1 MDLSTHCCWKI
12 GATKPK
18 LHDYPQTRSSYP
30 EDRAGQLSGAL
41 KMNQGTFRANFM
53 QRIKSDL
60 RTKVAIAVALL
71 LIAVLGTGAWINVS
85 VFTSEYLHS
94 LESRSAVLIQPLKT
108 RVADLLT
115 QVGYQ
120 PNVFIVL
127 KGDILALLKTN
138 PEFAHIAVYD
148 GEGKL
153 VVHSD
158 PNEEK
163 KLALHKAIQTH
174 LMGQPKHTLTLALD
188 GNYNFLHPIV
198 HEKGTVYISL
208 VSRAEVIRAAQ
219 RRMAGLFVVLALV
232 SLAVSTAGV
241 FLILQKWVTRPIR
254 NLVALVQTVAH
265 GDLSQT
271 VAVHGEDEI
280 GQMQSAC
287 AEMVTQLRATVQSVK
302 SAADDIASASTQV
315 AASSQSLSQ
324 GTSEQAASVQETSAS
339 LEQMNASITQNAD
352 NSRQMET
359 MALNGAHEIA
369 QSSQAVGESAVAMKT
384 IAAKTAVIADIAYQT
399 NVLALN
405 AAIEAARAGEHGK
418 GFAVVADEVRK
429 LAERSAD
436 ATKEISDL
444 IKNANKAVEQGS
456 KAAGEIAQTL
466 STILKNVETNRE
478 VTRTNSGLAKQAAEF
493 LQIGVDG
500 GNEAVKINQIVADA
514 MSQQL
519 RSIEEVLKSMD
530 DLASLAQEIV
540 EMTGE
545 SGRATTTVEKNI
557 ESVVGIADTVNK
569 SVADESRNAE
579 RVAAQASQVSEFQ
592 RNIAESSG
600 ANVGLMQQFKYRTA
614 EEIEKEEAIK
624 AARQ

>member
-1 MDLSTHCCWKI
+1 
-12 GATKPK
+12 
-18 LHDYPQTRSSYP
+18 
-30 EDRAGQLSGAL
+30 
-41 KMNQGTFRANFM
+41 MNQGTFRANFM

-399 NVLALN
+399 NMLALN

-418 GFAVVADEVRK
+418 GFAVVATEVRN
-429 LAERSAD
+429 LAERSQSAAQEID
-436 ATKEISDL
+436 ALTASSVRIAERSAAVLTDL
-444 IKNANKAVEQGS
+444 VPSIKKTAELVQEVATASREQAAGVAQVNKAMNQMDQVTQRNASAAEELSGTADQMASQAASLQQLLSAFRIDNSSDNAPAQGAPDTATVPRRRS
-456 KAAGEIAQTL
+456 GQGHPSAPPTQRIRPRLFAT
-466 STILKNVETNRE
+466 TNRE
-478 VTRTNSGLAKQAAEF
+478 VTGARGSQTFRPFQWTDESKF
-493 LQIGVDG
+493 DG
-500 GNEAVKINQIVADA
+500 GRNRQ
-514 MSQQL
+514 S
-519 RSIEEVLKSMD
+519 
-530 DLASLAQEIV
+530 
-540 EMTGE
+540 
-545 SGRATTTVEKNI
+545 
-557 ESVVGIADTVNK
+557 DT
-569 SVADESRNAE
+569 
-579 RVAAQASQVSEFQ
+579 Q
-592 RNIAESSG
+592 RE
-600 ANVGLMQQFKYRTA
+600 
-614 EEIEKEEAIK
+614 
-624 AARQ
+624 